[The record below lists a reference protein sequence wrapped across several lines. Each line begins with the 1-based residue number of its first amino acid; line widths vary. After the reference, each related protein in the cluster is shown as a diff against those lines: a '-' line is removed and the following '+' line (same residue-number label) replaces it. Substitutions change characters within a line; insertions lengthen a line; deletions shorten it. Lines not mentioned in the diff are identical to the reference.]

1 MSARENL
8 HAFVIAETDEDAAE
22 YDQRL
27 DAFAAEVRA
36 DALRNAADRI
46 ERRAAQ
52 LGGVWLQTEQVCATL
67 RLLAEPAIQNTTR
80 GKQ

>member
-1 MSARENL
+1 MSARYELL
-8 HAFVIAETDEDAAE
+8 HYIGSDDDEAQTFVDS
-22 YDQRL
+22 
-27 DAFAAEVRA
+27 FAAEVRA

-67 RLLAEPAIQNTTR
+67 RTLAEPAIQNITR